1 MKLKNIYNEL
11 LNENLMGN
19 SRTGSDTN
27 WNYYIV
33 KNFDK
38 NKKYNIEK
46 NDELVDGSFNK
57 IGEVKKGDI
66 IEILTPELLLKG
78 KSAYAKV
85 KIVKNNL
92 EGYLHIKNIQ
102 KPSNKV
108 KSEDSVIAGGPESK
122 EFTPTKLGLDGVKFS
137 SVGSATQKVQAS
149 IKSVYGEDVY
159 KDIRMYL
166 YDCINTTVGSSLSE
180 SFSKNYSLQRAH
192 NVSKSDIKILSKN
205 FGEVLG
211 MLYILANNKKTKYV
225 EFPTDVSQGLYDFI
239 MVEKDEI
246 TNYYSV
252 KSDKG
257 SSTSLAN
264 VNYVLKHFGSTNSVL
279 KTHKHEVDVI
289 KTLFNNKKEG
299 ITTIDNIV
307 NFFDNHLKSKYNNII
322 SELNKI
328 SKVRLGSLNQGE
340 LDGWF
345 KSMINTVDKETFV
358 SKLNHIY
365 NTILGDAGKTP
376 KSTVKTLEEIYESG
390 DGSKSGVKHGYII
403 YPMGSYITNY
413 LNLTGNY
420 KNVLNVILNYASF
433 IHQFTVNLRSDGLQI
448 SISSFKK
455 ASFKFDYNAGTKY
468 PGNRPIGF
476 IKQ

>member
-1 MKLKNIYNEL
+1 MKLKTLYDEIIEA
-11 LNENLMGN
+11 NLMGN
-19 SRTGSDTN
+19 SRSGSDTN

-33 KNFDK
+33 RNFDK
-38 NKKYNIEK
+38 NKTYNIEK

-66 IEILTPELLLKG
+66 IQILTPELLLKG

-92 EGYLHIKNIQ
+92 EGYLHIRNIQ

-108 KSEDSVIAGGPESK
+108 KSEDSVIGGGTESK

-137 SVGSATQKVQAS
+137 SVGAAVSRVQTS
-149 IKSVYGEDVY
+149 LKSVYGGDIY
-159 KDIRMYL
+159 KGIRMYL
-166 YDCINTTVGSSLSE
+166 YDCINTTVGSSLNE
-180 SFSKNYSLQRAH
+180 SFTKNYSLRGTH
-192 NVSKSDIKILSKN
+192 NVSNSDIKILSKN
-205 FGEVLG
+205 FGEVLA

-225 EFPTDVSQGLYDFI
+225 EFPTDASQGLYDFI
-239 MVEKDEI
+239 MVEKDGI

-252 KSDKG
+252 KSYKG

-279 KTHKHEVDVI
+279 QTYKDEVDVI

-299 ITTIDNIV
+299 ITTINNIV
-307 NFFDNHLKSKYNNII
+307 NFFDTHLKSKYNNII
-322 SELNKI
+322 RELNKI
-328 SKVRLGSLNQGE
+328 SKVRLNSLNQSD
-340 LDGWF
+340 LDMWF

-365 NTILGDAGKTP
+365 NTILNDAGGTP
-376 KSTVKTLEEIYESG
+376 KSTIKTLEEIYESG
-390 DGSKSGVKHGYII
+390 NGSKSKHGYII

-433 IHQFTVNLRSDGLQI
+433 IHQFTVSLYPESLQI

-455 ASFKFDYNAGTKY
+455 TSFKFDYNAGSKY